1 MKILV
6 QKFGGTSVANKERR
20 EKVVQKIVS
29 AVNEGYSPV
38 VVVSAMGRR
47 GDPYSTDTLI
57 NLVKSIY
64 CDIGNREM
72 DMIMSVGEIISCGV
86 LYATLKSRG
95 IDCITLTGGQAG
107 IITNNDFNDA
117 SIIKVET
124 EKLHSII
131 EKGIIPIV
139 AGFQGITEDGQITT
153 LGRGG
158 SDTTAAV
165 LGEALKACEIQIYT
179 DVDGIM
185 TADPRVVPDAKVIG
199 NMAYNEVFQFAD
211 QGAKIIHPRAV
222 EFAMKGNIPLVI
234 KNTLSDAPGTVIANY
249 YDDLNKRLVTGITYM
264 PKRTQISIK
273 TGFDDI
279 EDDKLFNELARKDI
293 SIDLIN
299 VFPQYK
305 AFTVDD
311 ECTERTQKILDE
323 LRLQYEVIRNCSKV
337 SVIGEG
343 IRGVPG
349 VMAKII
355 KALKNRGIKIL
366 QTSDSHT
373 TIWCLVREE
382 DTSKAIIALHDEFNL
397 SR

>member
-6 QKFGGTSVANKERR
+6 QKFGGTSVANNERR
-20 EKVVQKIVS
+20 EKAVQKIIS
-29 AVNEGYSPV
+29 AVKEGYSPV

-57 NLVKSIY
+57 SLVKSIY
-64 CDIGNREM
+64 SDIDNREM
-72 DMIMSVGEIISCGV
+72 DMVMSVGEIISCGV
-86 LYATLKSRG
+86 LYATLKAKG
-95 IDCITLTGGQAG
+95 IDCVALTGGQAG
-107 IITNNDFNDA
+107 IITNDNFNDA
-117 SIIKVET
+117 SIIRVEPG
-124 EKLHSII
+124 KLYSII
-131 EKGIIPIV
+131 KKGIIPII

-165 LGEALKACEIQIYT
+165 IGEALKACEIQIYT

-185 TADPRVVPDAKVIG
+185 TADPKVVPDARVIG
-199 NMAYNEVFQFAD
+199 NIAYNEVFQFAD
-211 QGAKIIHPRAV
+211 QGAKVIHPRAV

-234 KNTLSDAPGTVIANY
+234 KNTLSDAPGTKISNY
-249 YDDLNKRLVTGITYM
+249 YDDVNQRIVTGITCM
-264 PKRTQISIK
+264 SKRTQISIK
-273 TGFDDI
+273 TGADDI
-279 EDDKLFNELARKDI
+279 DDDKLFSELARENI

-299 VFPQYK
+299 VFPEYK

-311 ECTERTQKILDE
+311 ECTERTQKILD
-323 LRLQYEVIRNCSKV
+323 RLKFKYEIIRNCSKV

-349 VMAKII
+349 VMARII
-355 KALKNRGIKIL
+355 RALKNRGIKIL

-373 TIWCLVREE
+373 TIWCLVHDE

-397 SR
+397 SK